1 VSSNPSA
8 LTRAQEAGGPA
19 QTGLDRDLVARRSEA
34 AGEPGWLREQRLAA
48 WEEFV
53 RLPLPPDNT
62 EEWRRT
68 DLRALDLAALRPL
81 DVPAPPSGTSPR
93 PQVPARGDARTS
105 QKPKVPAGLPALVG
119 DPSAAAGLRL
129 VVDGATVQSRVSPDL
144 AREGV
149 VFTSLQEAARSHP
162 DLVRRH
168 LGSIVRAGE
177 NKYRAFNAALWQGG
191 TFLYVPDGVEVD
203 LQLVTGTWLTG
214 GEVAFLPR
222 TLVVTGERSRVT
234 LVELFGSS
242 DASEPARDAAAPA
255 GAVRTFADNAVEL
268 VPGRGAQIR
277 YVNLEDWSRALWEV
291 GIVRA
296 VVGRDATVNTLMIG
310 FGAGLVKTNV
320 ESRLLGEGATSEML
334 GVLFGDGTQHFDYH
348 TLQEHAAPNTT
359 SDLLYKGALKDKARS
374 VFAGLIRAD
383 YGAQKTNAFQLNRNL
398 ILSEGARA
406 DSMPKLEIM
415 ANDLRCT
422 HGASTSRLNDEQ
434 IFYLMSR
441 GLPRA
446 TAVRMMVDGFFGE
459 IFDRI
464 PVDTVRAWLS
474 GAIERKMAGY
484 V

>member
-1 VSSNPSA
+1 MSTQPSA
-8 LTRAQEAGGPA
+8 AVTPLDAGQAGA
-19 QTGLDRDLVARRSEA
+19 IDRDAVLRRGTA
-34 AGEPGWLREQRLAA
+34 AGEPGWLRDQRLAA
-48 WEEFV
+48 WEDFV
-53 RLPLPPDNT
+53 RLPLPPDAT

-68 DLRALDLAALRPL
+68 DLKALDLAALRPL
-81 DVPAPPSGTSPR
+81 EPP
-93 PQVPARGDARTS
+93 S
-105 QKPKVPAGLPALVG
+105 QKPKVPAGLPPLVG
-119 DPSAAAGLRL
+119 DPAAAAGLRL
-129 VVDGATVQSRVSPDL
+129 VVDGAAVQSRLAPDL
-144 AREGV
+144 VKAGV
-149 VFTSLQEAARSHP
+149 VFSSLEDAVRAHP
-162 DLVRRH
+162 DLVRPH
-168 LGSIVRAGE
+168 LGAVVRAGE
-177 NKYRAFNAALWQGG
+177 NKFRALNAALWQGG
-191 TFLYVPDGVEVD
+191 TFLYVPAGVEID
-203 LQLVTGTWLTG
+203 LQLVTGTWLG
-214 GEVAFLPR
+214 AEGVAFLPR

-234 LVELFGSS
+234 LVELFGSNEG
-242 DASEPARDAAAPA
+242 AARTYA
-255 GAVRTFADNAVEL
+255 GHAVEL

-277 YVNLEDWSRALWEV
+277 YVNLEDWGRNLWEV
-291 GIVRA
+291 GVVRA
-296 VVGRDATVNTLMIG
+296 LVGRDATVNTLMIG

-374 VFAGLIRAD
+374 IFAGLIRAD

-446 TAVRMMVDGFFGE
+446 VAVRMMVDGFFGE

-474 GAIERKMAGY
+474 GAIERKMAEYGNA
-484 V
+484 